1 MKLNFKHIIYILLV
15 LISTCVHAQQN
26 LQFVENK
33 GQWSKNIQ
41 FKGEMVAGAF
51 ALKPDGGYR
60 MLQYDTTSLKQIL
73 EKLHPH
79 HITSIKTP
87 AQNKGKTAIGLL
99 TSNQSATLSN
109 SDVPL
114 KGHVYEVKFLN
125 ANPNPVAI
133 PDKPLATYNNYF
145 IGNDPSKWA
154 GNCKI
159 YTAVTYKNVYPNI
172 DVRYYTD
179 KGNLKYDFIVNPG
192 GDANNI
198 IMYVDGAD
206 NVSLRR
212 GQLAI
217 KTSVGEV
224 KENIPSSFQFDKVK
238 GKRDVGCNYKVTGN
252 IVHFNIQEEV
262 DKNSILIIDPQFVF
276 STFTGSRA
284 DNWGFTATYDAGGN
298 FYAGGI
304 VFNTGF
310 PISNGAYQGYSSE
323 ENQGYSVN
331 IGIMK
336 FNPLG
341 TEALYATYLGGNAN
355 DFPHSLVVDNN
366 GNLIV
371 AGKTTSSNYPATQPH
386 LGPGTPNE
394 NNYDIILTKL
404 NSTGTGLIGSRVI
417 GGKQNDGVNINVDE
431 IDDRL
436 VSPSGPVSTR
446 RNYGDAARSEVIVDS
461 TGNIYL
467 ASCTQSDSFPTVNAL
482 QPTHGANTSGTNRFN
497 QDAVIIKTSP
507 DLSKI
512 LFSTFLG
519 GNGDDGAF
527 ILALDPTSNI
537 LAVAGATVST
547 DFPGVS
553 TNVINSSF
561 QGGAC
566 DGFIVLM
573 DSAGKGIIHSSYL
586 GTKGDDAIFGVQY
599 DKLGYP
605 YILGTTTGSWP
616 VVNANFSQA
625 GAKQFIA
632 KLQKDL
638 SGFVYSTTFGTRN
651 ATVPN
656 ISPTAFL
663 VDRCENVYVSGWGFT
678 PGQASQYFTNK
689 GYQSTGTKGLS
700 ITNDAIKSKTDGN
713 DFYFFVLKRDA
724 LDQLYGSYFG
734 QTGGFPNHVDG
745 GTSRFDKNGVIYQS
759 VCANCGGYVEFPT
772 TAGAAYPA
780 NGSGGGCNL
789 AAIKIAFNLSGV
801 GASIRS
807 TIKGIQNKVV
817 GCVPLSVSFTD
828 VLGEG
833 SKYIWS
839 FGDGSPNDTTTVNY
853 DTSHIYKS
861 VGSYYATVVSI
872 DSTTCNI
879 SDTSGVVMR
888 VASNEATINFTANK
902 TGDCTSTTYLFDNQ
916 STAPSKFK
924 PNSFTLYF
932 GDGSDTT
939 IGAIDSFKHTYPP
952 QGGTYIASLWLT
964 DTSYCNAPDSTQ
976 KILRIAQN
984 VKAIINTDSVG
995 CSPYTA
1001 IIQNASQAGQTF
1013 NWSFGDGTTYSSPDL
1028 TITHY
1033 YPDTGTYIIKLEA
1046 IDNSTCNK
1054 SDETSFTLVTKPKPT
1069 AAFTYT
1075 PNPPQANQPVNFI
1088 NQSSNANEYLWLFAD
1103 GDSLMTSS
1111 TQDVSHIFNT
1121 SQIFRVNLIATNE
1134 SGCADTAIKDIH
1146 AVVASLLDVANA
1158 IAPNGANKTIQVR
1171 GYGIQLMNWVIYNRW
1186 GQVVFQTT
1194 NRNDAW
1200 DGRCNGQLQPAD
1212 VYTYTLNVTFTDGTQ
1227 TNKTGD
1233 ITLLK

>member
-1 MKLNFKHIIYILLV
+1 MKLNLKYSIYILLV
-15 LISTCVHAQQN
+15 LISTYAHSQQN

-33 GQWSKNIQ
+33 GQWDKNIK

-73 EKLHPH
+73 EKIHPH
-79 HITSIKTP
+79 HGTSKNTTTLSKV
-87 AQNKGKTAIGLL
+87 KGAIDL
-99 TSNQSATLSN
+99 QSSDQSVSSSN
-109 SDVPL
+109 SDIPL

-125 ANPNPVAI
+125 ANPNPVAL
-133 PDKPLATYNNYF
+133 PDKPLVTYNNYF

-159 YTAVTYKNVYPNI
+159 YTAVTYKDVYPNI

-206 NVSLRR
+206 NVSLKK
-212 GQLAI
+212 GQLSI
-217 KTSVGEV
+217 KTSVNEV
-224 KENIPSSFQFDKVK
+224 RENIPSCFQFDKVK
-238 GKRDVGCNYKVTGN
+238 GKRDVGCNYKVSGN
-252 IVHFNIQEEV
+252 IVHFNIQDDV
-262 DKNSILIIDPQFVF
+262 DKNSTLIIDPQFIF

-284 DNWGFTATYDAGGN
+284 DNWGFTATYDANGN

-310 PISNGAYQGYSSE
+310 PITNGAYEGYSSHE
-323 ENQGYSVN
+323 QPGYSVN
-331 IGIMK
+331 IGLMK

-341 TEALYATYLGGNAN
+341 TEVLFATYLGGNAN
-355 DFPHSLVVDNN
+355 DFPHSLVVDNY

-371 AGKTTSSNYPATQPH
+371 AGKTTSSNYPIYPTKLSH
-386 LGPGTPNE
+386 YGPGTPSSKNF
-394 NNYDIILTKL
+394 DIILTKL
-404 NSTGTGLIGSRVI
+404 NSAGTGLIGSRVI
-417 GGKQNDGVNINVDE
+417 GGTKNDGVNINVDE
-431 IDDRL
+431 IDDQL
-436 VSPSGPVSTR
+436 VAPGPVSTR

-461 TGNIYL
+461 VGNVYL
-467 ASCTQSDSFPTVNAL
+467 ASCTQSNDFPTVNAL
-482 QPTHGANTSGTNRFN
+482 QPTHGANTKSLNN
-497 QDAVIIKTSP
+497 QDAVVIKTSP
-507 DLSKI
+507 DLSTI

-547 DFPGVS
+547 DFPGVTS
-553 TNVINSSF
+553 NVISPTY
-561 QGGAC
+561 QGGNC

-573 DSAGKGIIHSSYL
+573 DSAGKGIISSSYL

-599 DKLGYP
+599 DKLGYL
-605 YILGTTTGSWP
+605 YVLGTTTGNWP
-616 VVNANFSQA
+616 VINANFSQT

-638 SGFVYSTTFGTRN
+638 SGFVYSTTFGTPN

-663 VDRCENVYVSGWGFT
+663 VDRCENVYVSGWGFV
-678 PGQASQYFTNK
+678 PNQAAQYFTQM
-689 GYQSTGTKGLS
+689 GYQSSGTKGLS
-700 ITNDAIKSKTDGN
+700 ITSDAIKNKTDGD

-745 GTSRFDKNGVIYQS
+745 GTSRFDKDGIIYQS
-759 VCANCGGYVEFPT
+759 VCANCGGEVEFPT

-789 AAIKIAFNLSGV
+789 AAIKIAFNLAGV
-801 GASIRS
+801 GAQIRS

-817 GCVPLSVSFTD
+817 GCVPLSVDFTD
-828 VLGEG
+828 ILGEG

-839 FGDGSPNDTTTVNY
+839 FGDGSPKDTTSGPNDT
-853 DTSHIYKS
+853 HIYNN

-879 SDTSGVVMR
+879 ADTSGIIMR
-888 VASNEATINFTANK
+888 VANNEATINFTANK
-902 TGDCTSTTYLFDNQ
+902 IGGCTSTTYLFDNE
-916 STAPSKFK
+916 STAQFK
-924 PNSFTLYF
+924 SFQSNSFTLYF
-932 GDGSDTT
+932 GDGTDT
-939 IGAIDSFKHTYPP
+939 IVGSPQSFSHTYPA
-952 QGGTYIASLWLT
+952 QGTYIASLWLT
-964 DTSYCNAPDSTQ
+964 DTSYCNAPDSLQ

-995 CSPYTA
+995 CSPYNA

-1013 NWSFGDGTTYSSPDL
+1013 DWNFGDGTTYSGPDL
-1028 TITHY
+1028 TLYHS
-1033 YPDTGTYIIKLEA
+1033 YPDTGTYVIKLVA
-1046 IDNSTCNK
+1046 IDSSTCNK
-1054 SDETSFTLVTKPKPT
+1054 SDSTTFTVVTRSKPT
-1069 AAFTYT
+1069 AAFSYS
-1075 PNPPQANQPVNFI
+1075 PNPPQANQPVVFT
-1088 NQSSNANEYLWLFAD
+1088 NQSANATEYLWLFAD
-1103 GDSLMTSS
+1103 GDSLITSS
-1111 TQDVSHIFNT
+1111 TQDVSHIFNAT
-1121 SQIFRVNLIATNE
+1121 QIFRVNLIAINE
-1134 SGCADTAIKDIH
+1134 SGCADTATKDIH
-1146 AVVASLLDVANA
+1146 AVVAPLLDVANA
-1158 IAPNGANKTIQVR
+1158 IAPNGANKTVQVR
-1171 GYGIQLMNWVIYNRW
+1171 GYGIEQMNWVIYNRW
-1186 GQVVFQTT
+1186 GQVVFQTS
-1194 NRNDAW
+1194 NINDAW
-1200 DGRCNGQLQPAD
+1200 DGKYKGQIQPPD
-1212 VYTYTLNVTFTDGTQ
+1212 VYTYTLSVTFTDGSQ
-1227 TNKTGD
+1227 TTKTGD